1 VSIARFF
8 KGLVIILVGIILL
21 LNNLSILEWSVW
33 FNLLKLW
40 PLLLIS
46 LGISFI
52 FRTRLSW
59 LGPLLLLLGVI
70 FGIGASY
77 MGLDVPL
84 GDKVPT
90 EVEIIQKEM
99 ELVPSV
105 VQKMEKEFSEQ
116 DEDTESIEI
125 QELTEEGMIGEVSK
139 DIEMVPLIQKAD
151 IALNYEV
158 GSFALKYTTPL
169 LYECQVSYRYPE
181 FKPVESFT
189 MLDNEAQV
197 QIYHQPISDKM
208 TIDPPKNQID
218 LKLNPDIVYNIF
230 LETGATAIDYDLSK
244 FKVESFTI
252 KSGAS
257 NINLI
262 IPRYNGSIK
271 IDSGVAKIDIAIPED
286 VGAKVHLDTGLS
298 KKDFDE
304 NFVKQKDYTYIS
316 QNYNSALYQVDIDI
330 DSGVSKINIH
340 YL

>member
-1 VSIARFF
+1 MSIARFF

-286 VGAKVHLDTGLS
+286 VGTKVHLDTGLS

-316 QNYNSALYQVDIDI
+316 QNYNGALYQVDIDI